1 MFSPAPLTDD
11 DPKFQIENDLTR
23 DLRAQ
28 ISALPATADPHER
41 IALNARLEGVL
52 AERTTT
58 VLDALAR
65 RIVDVASELDET
77 LGPFYYRLRQ
87 LAGYARLLESQY
99 TLRVTFDGRTQLH
112 PEVERRFGPI
122 AGLPPFWRTRVT
134 DEAIDLWCKTLQK
147 CRTKA
152 EASR

>member
-1 MFSPAPLTDD
+1 MNTQALLADD

-23 DLRAQ
+23 DLRSQ
-28 ISALPATADPHER
+28 ISALPATADPRER
-41 IALNARLEGVL
+41 LALNERLEAVL
-52 AERTTT
+52 AERRAA
-58 VLDALAR
+58 VLDALAH

-77 LGPFYYRLRQ
+77 LGPFYYKLRQ
-87 LAGYARLLESQY
+87 LARYARLLESQY
-99 TLRVTFDGRTQLH
+99 TQRVTFDGRTQLR
-112 PEVERRFGPI
+112 PEVEKRFGPL
-122 AGLPPFWRTRVT
+122 AGIPLFWRARIT